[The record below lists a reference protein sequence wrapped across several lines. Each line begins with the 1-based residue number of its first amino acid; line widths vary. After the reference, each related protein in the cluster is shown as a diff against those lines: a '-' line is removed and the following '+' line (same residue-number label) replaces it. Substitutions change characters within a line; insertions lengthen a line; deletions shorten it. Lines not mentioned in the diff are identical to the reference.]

1 MAQSSKADDR
11 TLVRQILQHWQEDSD
26 LAGVRGDALA
36 KRPQSERDAWKK
48 LWADVEA
55 ALARTR

>member
-1 MAQSSKADDR
+1 
-11 TLVRQILQHWQEDSD
+11 
-26 LAGVRGDALA
+26 VRGDALA
-36 KRPQSERDAWKK
+36 KLPRTECGAWKK